1 MNGNSTSN
9 HENIVP
15 PPLHITFNNHVQN
28 NIYTAWKANK
38 YIEFSLLQPNKPRQ

>member
-28 NIYTAWKANK
+28 RIYTAWKTNK
-38 YIEFSLLQPNKPRQ
+38 YMEFSLLQPNKPRQ